1 MIRVLNF
8 FRANE
13 TVYLVMS
20 YEHGRS
26 LQQHVARRRKKG
38 DKPLVSESAIRSMFA
53 QVMDALREVHTH
65 KLLHLDIKP
74 ANIYLRNDG
83 TPILLD
89 FGAARQTLQTD
100 LSTTHPMY
108 TPGFAAP
115 ELHAK
120 KELGPWTDIYSIGA
134 SIFNCMVGVPPQSA
148 IERERED
155 RMDQFYAQLESIYTP
170 DLLKLVRWS
179 LMLDPLQRPQS
190 VFALQKAM
198 RLLPDSTQAPNTLLS
213 RLRKMVN

>member
-1 MIRVLNF
+1 
-8 FRANE
+8 
-13 TVYLVMS
+13 
-20 YEHGRS
+20 
-26 LQQHVARRRKKG
+26 
-38 DKPLVSESAIRSMFA
+38 
-53 QVMDALREVHTH
+53 
-65 KLLHLDIKP
+65 
-74 ANIYLRNDG
+74 
-83 TPILLD
+83 
-89 FGAARQTLQTD
+89 
-100 LSTTHPMY
+100 MY

-155 RMDQFYAQLESIYTP
+155 RMDQFYAELESIYTP
-170 DLLKLVRWS
+170 DILKLVRWS
-179 LMLDPLQRPQS
+179 LMLDPLKRPQS

-198 RLLPDSTQAPNTLLS
+198 RLLPDPAQAPDTLLS